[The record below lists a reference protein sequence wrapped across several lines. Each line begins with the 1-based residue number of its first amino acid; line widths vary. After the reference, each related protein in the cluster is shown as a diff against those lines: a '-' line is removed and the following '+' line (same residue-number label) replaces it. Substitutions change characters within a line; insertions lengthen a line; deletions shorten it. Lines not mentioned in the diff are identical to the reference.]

1 MSIPPDINNSTREQR
16 EAYIKHRF
24 RCISNCAL
32 CGNCVVLHGREAD
45 DAYAEYINGQKSF
58 VEVSRSLNSQ

>member
-24 RCISNCAL
+24 RCISHCEL
-32 CGNCVVLHGREAD
+32 CGNRVVLHGREAD
-45 DAYAEYINGQKSF
+45 NGQKSF